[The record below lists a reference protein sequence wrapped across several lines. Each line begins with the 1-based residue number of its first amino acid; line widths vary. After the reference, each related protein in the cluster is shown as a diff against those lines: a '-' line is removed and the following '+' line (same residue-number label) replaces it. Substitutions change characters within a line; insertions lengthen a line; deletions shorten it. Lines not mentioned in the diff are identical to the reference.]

1 MPRADSRMRRRSEL
15 RTTAFPQCFP
25 IAYPTWGYTPGA
37 LGSAG
42 TNVARTGPQC
52 ARARERCSW
61 PKAALV
67 WILPTVL
74 GGTSSSDGETVAPL
88 EPPRLQDGPA
98 RPRGHALA
106 KAVRLG
112 PLAGIRLVGALH
124 VIQPFATLSRH
135 PPGRNRVRFTSWSGA
150 SGRGVGPC

>member
-15 RTTAFPQCFP
+15 RTTALPQCFP
-25 IAYPTWGYTPGA
+25 IAYPTWGYTPGSP
-37 LGSAG
+37 GSAG
-42 TNVARTGPQC
+42 TKVARTGPQL

-74 GGTSSSDGETVAPL
+74 GGTSNSDGETVAPL

-98 RPRGHALA
+98 RPSGHAFA

-112 PLAGIRLVGALH
+112 PLAGIRLVGTLH

-135 PPGRNRVRFTSWSGA
+135 
-150 SGRGVGPC
+150 